1 MTQAFYDQNAVELA
15 PLLLGKYLCIKTE
28 DGVLRWP
35 ITETEA
41 YYTEKDTACHAHK
54 GRTKRTELLYR
65 RGGCAYVYLCYGM
78 YHLMNVICGEENV
91 PQGVLIRGAGEYDG
105 PGKLTRAM
113 GINQTHNGIDLVSGD
128 VMWIEDGPQPGYEAT
143 PRIGISYATEEYRNI
158 LWRFVA
164 KKSNQIKQILE

>member
-1 MTQAFYDQNAVELA
+1 MTQEFYDKNAVELA
-15 PLLLGKYLCIKTE
+15 PLLLGKFLCLKTE
-28 DGVLRWP
+28 DGVLKLP

-41 YYTEKDTACHAHK
+41 YYTEQDTACHAHK

-91 PQGVLIRGAGEYDG
+91 PQGVLIRGAGVYDG
-105 PGKLTRAM
+105 PGKLTKAM
-113 GINQTHNGIDLVSGD
+113 GIDKTHNGIDLVNGD
-128 VMWIEDGPQPGYEAT
+128 VMWIEDGKQPEYRAT
-143 PRIGISYATEEYRNI
+143 PRIGINYATEEYRNI

-164 KKSNQIKQILE
+164 EKESKKTDS